1 MKVYRAINKW
11 KSIIKQATHIISQH
25 IQTISLSASSL
36 SVAVL
41 FMDDLVKTQITYYV
55 CVVLQVTRLQDCTV
69 HRLLVDQQSLKFVD
83 VIGVKK
89 LR

>member
-1 MKVYRAINKW
+1 M
-11 KSIIKQATHIISQH
+11 
-25 IQTISLSASSL
+25 
-36 SVAVL
+36 
-41 FMDDLVKTQITYYV
+41 
-55 CVVLQVTRLQDCTV
+55 CVVLQVTRLQDSTV